1 MPTLTRWFIKSAL
14 LYFLAALV
22 LALLLALKPI
32 LVLPAVLDFMV
43 PAYFHLFMVGW
54 VTQMIFGV
62 IFWMF
67 PIITRRQPRGDVR
80 LGWAAYLLLNAGLL
94 LRIAAEPLNGLNA
107 QGLWGWSLVLSAVL
121 QWLAAFIFVLI
132 AWPRIKEKYR
142 GE

>member
-22 LALLLALKPI
+22 LAFLLVLNPI
-32 LVLPAVLDFMV
+32 LDLPTILDYMG

-67 PIITRRQPRGDVR
+67 PIITRHQPRGDVR
-80 LGWAAYLLLNAGLL
+80 FGWAAYFLLNAGLL
-94 LRIAAEPLNGLNA
+94 LRLMAEPLNELNP
-107 QGLWGWSLVLSAVL
+107 QDVWGWALVLSAIL
-121 QWLAAFIFVLI
+121 QWLAACIFVI
-132 AWPRIKEKYR
+132 NAWPRVKEKYR